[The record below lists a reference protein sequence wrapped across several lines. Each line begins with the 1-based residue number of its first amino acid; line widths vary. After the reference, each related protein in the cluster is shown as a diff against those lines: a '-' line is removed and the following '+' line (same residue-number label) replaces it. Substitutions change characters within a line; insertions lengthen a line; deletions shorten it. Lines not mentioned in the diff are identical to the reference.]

1 MVSLLLFFYSIA
13 RCVAKSKKKLKGF
26 AFCKKTCYNEEKG
39 GAGMR
44 GIKLERGATFVE
56 HKGLTV
62 RILRSGKIGVS
73 PIMFAALEWDLRTE
87 PPSTWEYLTEGDI
100 RALIHDAGTFAAQ
113 LEYGRG

>member
-1 MVSLLLFFYSIA
+1 
-13 RCVAKSKKKLKGF
+13 
-26 AFCKKTCYNEEKG
+26 
-39 GAGMR
+39 MR

-100 RALIHDAGTFAAQ
+100 RALGEETVAQ
-113 LEYGRG
+113 IEALADKLRP

>member
-1 MVSLLLFFYSIA
+1 
-13 RCVAKSKKKLKGF
+13 
-26 AFCKKTCYNEEKG
+26 
-39 GAGMR
+39 MR

-62 RILRSGKIGVS
+62 RILRSGKIDVS

-100 RALIHDAGTFAAQ
+100 RALGEETVAQ
-113 LEYGRG
+113 IEALADKLRP